1 MAENNALI
9 NLGSVQA
16 PYQEF
21 TYTIPA
27 GESQKVD
34 YIYSSFNLL
43 AASVAGALKCN
54 FGGAVNET
62 LFSAGMGYKL
72 TAPVQ
77 FLTLFNTSN
86 SALTVTFALAIGDIY
101 DNRLTVSGNIM
112 TQPAEFDSF
121 TTQELT
127 ITAGT
132 ATAPA
137 GAKVILQNTGANV
150 VYIGG
155 TGTDG
160 LQLQPQGTFE
170 YNSSVSL
177 PLFGTDD
184 DTLVA
189 GVWA

>member
-1 MAENNALI
+1 
-9 NLGSVQA
+9 
-16 PYQEF
+16 
-21 TYTIPA
+21 
-27 GESQKVD
+27 
-34 YIYSSFNLL
+34 
-43 AASVAGALKCN
+43 
-54 FGGAVNET
+54 
-62 LFSAGMGYKL
+62 
-72 TAPVQ
+72 
-77 FLTLFNTSN
+77 
-86 SALTVTFALAIGDIY
+86 
-101 DNRLTVSGNIM
+101 
-112 TQPAEFDSF
+112 
-121 TTQELT
+121 LT

>member
-9 NLGSVQA
+9 NLGSIQA
-16 PYQEF
+16 PYQQF
-21 TYTIPA
+21 IYTIPA
-27 GESQKVD
+27 GQSQRVD
-34 YIYSSFNLL
+34 YVYNSFNLL
-43 AASVAGALKCN
+43 NASVDNAIKCN

-62 LFSAGMGYKL
+62 LFSEGMGWKL

-86 SALTVTFALAIGDIY
+86 SPITVRIALAIGDIY
-101 DNRLTVSGNIM
+101 DNRLTVSGSIKVL
-112 TQPAEFDSF
+112 PAEYNSF
-121 TTQELT
+121 TTQQLT

-160 LQLQPQGTFE
+160 LQLQAGGTFE
-170 YNSSVSL
+170 YNSAVAL
-177 PLFGTDD
+177 PLFGTDN

>member
-1 MAENNALI
+1 MATDNALI

-27 GESQKVD
+27 GQSHKID
-34 YIYSSFNLL
+34 YVYNSFNLL
-43 AASVAGALKCN
+43 EASTAGVLKCN

-72 TAPVQ
+72 TQPVQ
-77 FLTLFNTSN
+77 FITLFNTSN
-86 SALTVTFALAIGDIY
+86 SPLTVHLSLAIGDIY
-101 DNRLTVSGNIM
+101 DNRLTVSGTIL
-112 TQPAEFDSF
+112 TQPGQYSGLSC
-121 TTQELT
+121 QQLT
-127 ITAGT
+127 ITSGT

-137 GAKVILQNTGANV
+137 GAKVTLQNTGTNV
-150 VYIGG
+150 MYIGG

-160 LQLQPQGTFE
+160 LQLQVGGTFD
-170 YNSSVSL
+170 YSSSSAITIY
-177 PLFGTDD
+177 GTDN

>member
-1 MAENNALI
+1 MATDNALI

-27 GESQKVD
+27 GQSQKVD
-34 YIYSSFNLL
+34 YIYNCFNLL
-43 AASVAGALKCN
+43 EASSAGVLTCN

-62 LFSAGMGYKL
+62 YFSAGMGYKL
-72 TAPVQ
+72 TQPVQ

-86 SALTVTFALAIGDIY
+86 APLTVRFSLAIGDIY
-101 DNRLTVSGNIM
+101 DNRLTVSGVIL
-112 TQPAEFDSF
+112 TQPAQYSGLSC
-121 TTQELT
+121 QQLT
-127 ITAGT
+127 ITSGT

-137 GAKVILQNTGANV
+137 GAKVTLQNTGANV
-150 VYIGG
+150 MYIGG

-160 LQLQPQGTFE
+160 LQLQPGGS
-170 YNSSVSL
+170 YDYSSSSAITIY
-177 PLFGTDD
+177 GTDN

>member
-1 MAENNALI
+1 MADNSALI

-16 PYQEF
+16 PYQEY

-27 GESQKVD
+27 GQSQKVD
-34 YIYSSFNLL
+34 YVYDSFNLL
-43 AASVAGALKCN
+43 SASVASALKCN

-101 DNRLTVSGNIM
+101 DNRLTVSGNVM
-112 TQPAEFDSF
+112 TQPAEFSSF
-121 TTQELT
+121 TTQQLT

-160 LQLQPQGTFE
+160 LQLQAGGTFE
-170 YNSSVSL
+170 YNSVVAL
-177 PLFGTDD
+177 PLFGTDN